1 MSKRRSNCVLNSC
14 ELDSVSLSFETP
26 LCSVLNSC
34 KMSRSG
40 GTFTDLKNAQTDAN
54 GTPLYG
60 IDKELAEKASR
71 ALLRVTSPA
80 SLDPRA
86 RDPERLPAVT

>member
-1 MSKRRSNCVLNSC
+1 
-14 ELDSVSLSFETP
+14 
-26 LCSVLNSC
+26 
-34 KMSRSG
+34 MSRSG

>member
-1 MSKRRSNCVLNSC
+1 
-14 ELDSVSLSFETP
+14 
-26 LCSVLNSC
+26 
-34 KMSRSG
+34 MSRSG

-86 RDPERLPAVT
+86 RDPERLPRREGSCEQGFLPTAGLGITALSL